1 MIRIR
6 FILFFSLLLFCRIG
20 NSNEN
25 LSSKIFELIY
35 NNQFHEAA
43 NLLEANKDNLDNFQY
58 TILEIDLSYWKN
70 ILASKPADFEAFEN
84 TIKKYHLQET
94 TTQDQKITQLIFL
107 SYKLRYEL
115 KRYKFHK
122 ALATQHKTKIIYEDL
137 KNANTIH
144 TELQQ
149 NLLVIYGALIEY
161 FDNYWMR
168 FINKKKKQN
177 SLQALQKIDQF
188 STSEYKSV
196 STLAAYLTGK
206 IYLKYENKP
215 EHAKSYFQVLKINY
229 PNNCV
234 FIELFQECESKSG
247 K

>member
-1 MIRIR
+1 MIRIK

-25 LSSKIFELIY
+25 LSVKIFELIY
-35 NNQFHEAA
+35 NSHFHEAA
-43 NLLEANKDNLDNFQY
+43 DLLQASKENLDPFQF

-70 ILASKPADFEAFEN
+70 ILASESPDFEAFEN
-84 TIKKYHLQET
+84 TIQKYHLQQAE
-94 TTQDQKITQLIFL
+94 TQDQKVSQLIFL

-122 ALATQHKTKIIYEDL
+122 ALATQRKTKNLYEDL
-137 KNANTIH
+137 KNNETIN

-161 FDNYWMR
+161 FDNYWVR
-168 FINKKKKQN
+168 FLNKKKRQN
-177 SLQALQKIDQF
+177 SLKALNKIDEHC
-188 STSEYKSV
+188 SSEYKSV
-196 STLAAYLTGK
+196 STLATYLTGK

-215 EHAKSYFQVLKINY
+215 EHAQSYFHVLKENY
-229 PNNCV
+229 PDNSV
-234 FIELFQECESKSG
+234 FIELYQECELKSHQ
-247 K
+247 